1 MAELTG
7 KTILEL
13 PSVSTIDDGDYFVLV
28 HGSQSS
34 KASGALINNVVTVTF
49 SAINSLPQ
57 TVTNSI
63 ITANHVLINYFSS
76 NYRRIA
82 SDLTVTTSNG
92 SLTVTGTLSGAI
104 DLTLVLAKSS
114 ALS

>member
-13 PSVSTIDDGDYFVLV
+13 PSVSTIDDTDYFVLM

-49 SAINSLPQ
+49 SDINSLPQ

-114 ALS
+114 SLS